1 MPGRRGFMGILVRWF
16 LNAIALFATA
26 YILKDKGFVLQD
38 GFFTALKASFVMG
51 IINATIRPI
60 ILFFTVPINLLTLG
74 LFTFVVNA
82 MMLYL
87 TSWIIS
93 DFQIKNVWAALIGS
107 ILISLISTALSLLV
121 RR

>member
-1 MPGRRGFMGILVRWF
+1 MPGRRGFMGILVRWL

>member
-1 MPGRRGFMGILVRWF
+1 MGILVRWL

-107 ILISLISTALSLLV
+107 ILISLISTALSLVV

>member
-1 MPGRRGFMGILVRWF
+1 MGILIRWF
-16 LNAIALFATA
+16 LNAVALFATA
-26 YILKDKGFVLQD
+26 YILKDKGFILQD

-60 ILFFTVPINLLTLG
+60 VLFFTFPINLLTLG

-82 MMLYL
+82 LMLYL
-87 TSWIIS
+87 TSWILP
-93 DFQIKNVWAALIGS
+93 DFQIRNVWAALIGAV
-107 ILISLISTALSLLV
+107 LISLISTGLSIIV